1 MSKKIILLAEDDK
14 SIQLVANDFLSGEG
28 YDVRSAETLKSLWGL
43 IEKGEGDILV
53 TDVMFPDGESFD
65 LIPQI
70 KELRPDLPIIIISAR
85 NNLQTAIS
93 SVEKGAFEYL
103 PKPFDLNDL
112 NNLITKALLI
122 KPKLNMKSLIRKKSN
137 DLIIGSSKSM
147 QEMYRVI
154 GRLSQNDLTVMIY
167 GESGTGKELVSKALH
182 IFGKRSDHPFIA
194 VNMAAIPSE
203 LIESELFGHEK
214 GAFTGAISARKGRFE
229 LAQGGTLFLDEIGD
243 MPLQMQVKLLRVLQ
257 ERSYERVGGTKAIQA
272 DVRVIAATHRN
283 LETMIEEGSFREDL
297 YYRLNVFP
305 IENPSLSERADDIP
319 LLLKELMRRVNDQTG
334 STAKFTERAVES
346 LKEHAW
352 PGNIRE
358 LANLVER
365 MVIMFPEKVVDI
377 PDLPNKYRYIEV
389 EAYEPE
395 YPEELMEKDAFN
407 DIFSTGFS
415 DYESEPDAEFSQA
428 GSGLLPD
435 DGIELKDYLAELEI
449 SLITQ
454 ALERYD
460 YVVARAAEILGVRR
474 TTLVEKMK
482 KYNLSRD

>member
-1 MSKKIILLAEDDK
+1 MSKKIILLAEDDD

-28 YDVRSAETLKSLWGL
+28 YDVRSAETLKSLWEL

-214 GAFTGAISARKGRFE
+214 GSFTGAHQKSDGKFKQAEK
-229 LAQGGTLFLDEIGD
+229 GTLFLDEIGD
-243 MPLQMQVKLLRVLQ
+243 MPIEAQTRLLRVLQ
-257 ERSYERVGGTKAIQA
+257 EGEFNSVGGKERIKT
-272 DVRVIAATHRN
+272 DVRIITATN
-283 LETMIEEGSFREDL
+283 KDLKSLIKIGSFREDL
-297 YYRLNVFP
+297 YYRLNVVP
-305 IENPSLSERADDIP
+305 INTPPLRDRIEDIP
-319 LLLKELMRRVNDQTG
+319 ELVEHFLNKGEKLGLPIKKIDKNALKSLMNY
-334 STAKFTERAVES
+334 S
-346 LKEHAW
+346 W
-352 PGNIRE
+352 PGNVRE
-358 LANLVER
+358 LENFLLRVSALYSEDNLSNE
-365 MVIMFPEKVVDI
+365 IID
-377 PDLPNKYRYIEV
+377 
-389 EAYEPE
+389 
-395 YPEELMEKDAFN
+395 EELNQIKIENEGGINLDLSEIIDNYFSNNFN
-407 DIFSTGFS
+407 N
-415 DYESEPDAEFSQA
+415 
-428 GSGLLPD
+428 L
-435 DGIELKDYLAELEI
+435 LKDGNKNIYSKVISEI
-449 SLITQ
+449 EKSIIKNALIMTKGNQ
-454 ALERYD
+454 LK
-460 YVVARAAEILGVRR
+460 AAKILGLNRN
-474 TTLVEKMK
+474 TLRK
-482 KYNLSRD
+482 KIGDLNINIQLNGKN